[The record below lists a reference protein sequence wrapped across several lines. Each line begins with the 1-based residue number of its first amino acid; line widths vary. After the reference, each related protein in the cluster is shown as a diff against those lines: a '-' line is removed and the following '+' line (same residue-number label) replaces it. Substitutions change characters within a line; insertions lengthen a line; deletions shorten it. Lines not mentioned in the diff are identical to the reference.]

1 MKKTKTQLLLLL
13 CGAFIPGLQAQE
25 AVLASGGNASG
36 SGGSASYTVGQ
47 VAYTSHTG
55 SGGEVNLGVQQAF
68 EIYALGVD
76 HFPKI
81 SLSMSVY
88 PNPTAD
94 YVILKTGE
102 YALENLAYQLFDLTG
117 KQITN
122 QKITNNETKIPMEG
136 LAISTYL
143 LKVSAKDNAG
153 QSIIKTFKI
162 NKNK

>member
-1 MKKTKTQLLLLL
+1 MKQKKTHLWLLM
-13 CGAFIPGLQAQE
+13 CGAFIPGLKAQT
-25 AVLASGGNASG
+25 ALAASGSNASG

-47 VAYTSHTG
+47 VAYTSA
-55 SGGEVNLGVQQAF
+55 SSSSGEVSQGVQQAF
-68 EIYALGVD
+68 EIYTLGVD

-81 SLSMSVY
+81 SLAISVY

-102 YALENLAYQLFDLTG
+102 YAIENLAYQLFDLTG
-117 KQITN
+117 KQISN

-143 LKVSAKDNAG
+143 LKISAKDKAG